1 MGCAVEEMMF
11 ATTLATLYIS
21 YLFWYLGQLGGFAT
35 GDVWQ
40 QLVESVKLNVKL
52 NVQQMINHTNIYHL
66 LQSGSMLS

>member
-11 ATTLATLYIS
+11 ATTLATIYIS

-40 QLVESVKLNVKL
+40 QLVESVKLNV
-52 NVQQMINHTNIYHL
+52 QQMINHTNIYHL